1 MGEKGFFI
9 FFAIIIVAMFV
20 VGINGGGIGN
30 NASSTAA
37 STTKMATF
45 GTVGKAPTFSQG
57 SYAGGGSHVNT
68 TNSGGSLVHTRSN
81 REIQVELEDLYDEFW
96 ELQQKVDS
104 YERRQPVSRYAGK
117 VQFNRSAAGNKNP
130 DREYLT
136 LTVNQGVGA
145 INISD
150 WYLESYVTEKK
161 LAIPNGTEVYR
172 DGGVINK
179 TRPIVLEPGQR
190 AYLITGESP
199 VNVSFQE
206 NMCIGY
212 LRNEEKFYPNISNNC
227 PAPRDL
233 LKRYSN
239 VELDDDSCYE
249 FIERQWGCNTV
260 DDRNPEFDDL
270 SGTCRKFIDTYLNY
284 NSCVDQFSW
293 RTDFEKDDDW
303 YIYFERDEEVWR
315 EKREI
320 IRLMDEY
327 DAVVA
332 VIEYY

>member
-1 MGEKGFFI
+1 MGEKSFFI
-9 FFAIIIVAMFV
+9 VFAIIIVAMFL

-30 NASSTAA
+30 NASSTATSSA
-37 STTKMATF
+37 NMATF
-45 GTVGKAPTFSQG
+45 GTVGQAPTFSQG
-57 SYAGGGSHVNT
+57 TSGSYSGGATYTNT
-68 TNSGGSLVHTRSN
+68 TPIQTRSN
-81 REIQVELEDLYDEFW
+81 REIQAELEDLYDEFW

-104 YERRQPVSRYAGK
+104 YERQQPISRFAGK
-117 VQFNRSAAGNKNP
+117 VQFIRSSAGSNDP

-136 LTVNQGVGA
+136 LTANQGVGS
-145 INISD
+145 IDISD

-161 LAIPNGTEVYR
+161 VAIPDGAKIFI
-172 DGGVINK
+172 DGGAINK

-212 LRNEEKFYPNISNNC
+212 LRGEEQFYPNVSNRC
-227 PAPRDL
+227 PAPLEL

-239 VELDDDSCYE
+239 VELDDDSCYD
-249 FIERQWGCNTV
+249 FIERQWGCNMV
-260 DDRNPEFDDL
+260 DDSNPEFEDL
-270 SGTCRKFIDTYLNY
+270 SGTCRKFIEKYLNY
-284 NSCVDQFSW
+284 NSCVDAFSW

-303 YIYFERDEEVWR
+303 YIYFERDEEIWR
-315 EKREI
+315 ERREI
-320 IRLMDEY
+320 IRLLDQY
-327 DAVVA
+327 DAVVG

>member
-1 MGEKGFFI
+1 MGEKSFFI
-9 FFAIIIVAMFV
+9 GFAIIMVAMFL

-30 NASSTAA
+30 NASSTATS
-37 STTKMATF
+37 STNLATF
-45 GTVGKAPTFSQG
+45 GTVGQAPTWAQG
-57 SYAGGGSHVNT
+57 NSNNYPSGLT
-68 TNSGGSLVHTRSN
+68 YTNNNSVQTRSN
-81 REIQVELEDLYDEFW
+81 RQIQAELEDLYDEFW

-104 YERRQPVSRYAGK
+104 YERQQPISRFAGK
-117 VQFNRSAAGNKNP
+117 VQLIRSSSGSNDP

-136 LTVNQGVGA
+136 LTVNQGVGP
-145 INISD
+145 IDISD

-161 LAIPNGTEVYR
+161 VAIPDGTEIFV

-179 TRPIVLEPGQR
+179 TRPIILKPGQR

-212 LRNEEKFYPNISNNC
+212 LRGEEQFYPNVSNRC
-227 PAPRDL
+227 PAPLEL

-249 FIERQWGCNTV
+249 FVERQWGCNTV
-260 DDRNPEFDDL
+260 DDTNPEFEDL
-270 SGTCRKFIDTYLNY
+270 SGTCRKFIEKYLNY
-284 NSCVDQFSW
+284 NSCVDAFSW

-303 YIYFERDEEVWR
+303 YIYFERDEEIWR
-315 EKREI
+315 ERREI
-320 IRLMDEY
+320 IRLLDQY